1 MALKRLFKKAAL
13 GLFMPLAFAGAQA
26 SATTLTV
33 THWGSGMYG
42 TPFAVAAEKGFFKEA
57 GIDVTG
63 FITSKGG
70 GTTVRNAM
78 AADIPYGE
86 VALSAAIA
94 AIKQG
99 VPLTIVHGGVISLAD
114 NIWVATKD
122 SPLSSITDLKGK
134 TVGYSSPKSVTDMV
148 STIAFTKRGMMN
160 DVERKSVGGL
170 SSALT
175 ALREGG
181 VDAIYM
187 TEPIYSAEKDSLKV
201 VFRSGDEIPKMTQ
214 TVGVVRSDYLK
225 KNPDTIKAIIEGRR
239 KGVEYLMKNPDEAA
253 QILAKHYKME
263 PAVAKASIDGILA
276 APGTYWSDGRLDY
289 EGMNAMLE
297 GLVLVKAVEEGP
309 FDWTAIVDESMLPA
323 NLRSK

>member
-1 MALKRLFKKAAL
+1 MALKRLIKKAAL
-13 GLFMPLAFAGAQA
+13 GLMMPLAFAGAQA
-26 SATTLTV
+26 SATNLTV

-42 TPFAVAAEKGFFKEA
+42 VPFAVAAEKGFFKEA

-78 AADIPYGE
+78 ASDIPYGE

-114 NIWVATKD
+114 NFWVATKD
-122 SPLSSITDLKGK
+122 SPLNSVTDLKGK
-134 TVGYSSPKSVTDMV
+134 TLGYSSPKSVTDMV
-148 STIAFTKRGMMN
+148 STIVFNQRGMMK
-160 DVERKSVGGL
+160 DVERKSVGGM

-187 TEPIYSAEKDSLKV
+187 IEPIYSAEKASLKI
-201 VFRSGDEIPKMTQ
+201 VFRSADEIPKMTQ
-214 TVGVVRSDYLK
+214 TVGVVRTDYLK
-225 KNPDTIKAIIEGRR
+225 AHPDTIKAIIEGRR
-239 KGVEYLMKNPDEAA
+239 KGVEYIGKHPDEAA
-253 QILAKHYKME
+253 QILAKYYKMD
-263 PAVAKASIDGILA
+263 PAVAKSAIHTVVS
-276 APGTYWSDGRLDY
+276 APGSYWSTGKLDY
-289 EGMNAMLE
+289 DGMNAMLK
-297 GLVLVKAVEEGP
+297 GLVLVKAVQDGP
-309 FDWTAIVDESMLPA
+309 FDWSAIVDESALPA
-323 NLRSK
+323 DQRSK